1 MKRKRII
8 AFLLST
14 VMVTSMGLP
23 AAAAE
28 SGTETLQNQV
38 LNLKF
43 EDNLN
48 DSSGK
53 GNNGT
58 ISLGDAEYVEG
69 ISGKALKLNGDKYVN
84 LGTSTDL

>member
-8 AFLLST
+8 AFLLSA

-23 AAAAE
+23 AAAEE

-43 EDNLN
+43 EDNLMTVAAKVTMEPFQQVMQN
-48 DSSGK
+48 MWRVSVGRH
-53 GNNGT
+53 
-58 ISLGDAEYVEG
+58 
-69 ISGKALKLNGDKYVN
+69 
-84 LGTSTDL
+84 

>member
-23 AAAAE
+23 AAAEE

-38 LNLKF
+38 LNL
-43 EDNLN
+43 
-48 DSSGK
+48 
-53 GNNGT
+53 
-58 ISLGDAEYVEG
+58 
-69 ISGKALKLNGDKYVN
+69 
-84 LGTSTDL
+84 